1 MPMAMALKAL
11 NVAMSEEADKPPA
24 GSIPINQTPWSGGH
38 QEIKD
43 GIGAD
48 PADNVKIKGSLVPTK
63 NSFLLVL
70 LFFTVVAANAQPDL
84 LQSKNCFSCH
94 AMESHVIGP
103 AYKDVAS
110 KYRGDKEAKS
120 KLALKI
126 MQGGSGVWG
135 TIAMPAN
142 PQVSPEEAKSL
153 VAFILSQK

>member
-1 MPMAMALKAL
+1 M
-11 NVAMSEEADKPPA
+11 
-24 GSIPINQTPWSGGH
+24 
-38 QEIKD
+38 
-43 GIGAD
+43 
-48 PADNVKIKGSLVPTK
+48 PTK
-63 NSFLLVL
+63 IPLFAFLLFLTAVE
-70 LFFTVVAANAQPDL
+70 ANAQSEL

-135 TIAMPAN
+135 QIAMPAN
-142 PQVSPEEAKSL
+142 PQVSADEAKSL
-153 VAFILSQK
+153 AAFILLQK